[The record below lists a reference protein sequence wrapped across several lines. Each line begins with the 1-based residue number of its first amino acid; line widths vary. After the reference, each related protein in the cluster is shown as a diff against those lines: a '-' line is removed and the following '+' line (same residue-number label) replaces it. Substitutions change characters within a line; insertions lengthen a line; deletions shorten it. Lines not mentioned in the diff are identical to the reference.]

1 MAVQLGIQGSFIA
14 CKLLFSQSMISLDSS
29 KLPKFYKWI
38 FLIPLCSLLI
48 GSTAA
53 GFLWSLD
60 FVTKLNLT
68 HSWLLLCL
76 PLMGGFV
83 AFLYA
88 KTGPELGNGNRYII
102 ARFFKEESVETKK
115 PTIPILLTPLVL
127 IGTLFTHLG
136 GGSAGRE
143 GTAVQMGAS
152 LASQMNRW
160 FSLDKTEQRLLTC
173 IGISAGFAGVF
184 GTPLAASIF
193 AFEFFGFRKTKWFY
207 IFPSLLTAYLA
218 DFICISWGIQH
229 AHYAIVS
236 FSDYNL
242 STIGWLTISGLLFGL
257 AALLFI
263 QSGKLFSTLFSKIAS
278 PILRPIIGGTIFAVF
293 IYLTGQGKM
302 TGLGLQTISDAFVHQ
317 QASFDFLIKLLL
329 TSFILSAGFKGGE
342 VTPLFFI
349 GAVLGSALVAFIPLP
364 ISLLAGLG
372 LIAVFAGATHCVVS
386 AILLGVELY
395 GFEYSFYIVF
405 VCFITYLI
413 SGTSNIYE
421 GRPLGKIKKAIAP
434 YFL

>member
-1 MAVQLGIQGSFIA
+1 
-14 CKLLFSQSMISLDSS
+14 MISLDSS

-184 GTPLAASIF
+184 STPLAAGLF
-193 AFEFFGFRKTKWFY
+193 ALEFFNFKKTRWYFL
-207 IFPSLLTAYLA
+207 IACLA
-218 DFICISWGIQH
+218 SAFIADAVCLQWGIQH
-229 AHYAIVS
+229 AQNQIIPFDNYSFTTIKWVAIAG
-236 FSDYNL
+236 
-242 STIGWLTISGLLFGL
+242 ILFGI
-257 AALLFI
+257 AAMLFI
-263 QSGKLFSTLFSKIAS
+263 QSSALFTKLFAKIKLQ
-278 PILRPIIGGTIFAVF
+278 IIRPIIGAVIFIA
-293 IYLTGQGKM
+293 IILLAGQEKM
-302 TGLGLQTISDAFVHQ
+302 MGLGLPVIEDAFIHQ
-317 QASFDFLIKLLL
+317 QGLFDFLIKILL

-349 GAVLGSALVAFIPLP
+349 GAVLGSSLIGVIPLP

-372 LIAVFAGATHCVVS
+372 LVAVFAGATHCVLTS
-386 AILLGVELY
+386 IILGIEIF
-395 GFEYSFYIVF
+395 GIEYAFYIF
-405 VCFITYLI
+405 LSCGIAYLI
-413 SGTSNIYE
+413 SGKKNIYE
-421 GRPLGKIKKAIAP
+421 GRPGGSIKKYISN

>member
-1 MAVQLGIQGSFIA
+1 MNAI
-14 CKLLFSQSMISLDSS
+14 DYS
-29 KLPKFYKWI
+29 KLTKLYKWF

-48 GSTAA
+48 GSAAA

-60 FVTKLNLT
+60 YVTELNST

-76 PLMGGFV
+76 PLLGGFI
-83 AFLYA
+83 ALLYA
-88 KTGPELGNGNRYII
+88 KTEPKLGNGNRYIM
-102 ARFFKEESVETKK
+102 AAFFKEEEEAETKK
-115 PTIPILLTPLVL
+115 PTLPFLLTPLVL

-152 LASQMNRW
+152 FASQLNRW
-160 FSLDKTEQRLLTC
+160 VSLDKTEQRLLTC

-302 TGLGLQTISDAFVHQ
+302 TGLGLQTISDAFVQQ

-349 GAVLGSALVAFIPLP
+349 GAVLGSALVGFIPLP

-372 LIAVFAGATHCVVS
+372 LIAVFAGATHCVLS
-386 AILLGVELY
+386 SILLGIELF
-395 GFEYSFYIVF
+395 GLENAFYLVIV
-405 VCFITYLI
+405 CAIAYLF
-413 SGTSNIYE
+413 SGSKSIYE
-421 GRPLGKIKKAIAP
+421 GRPLDCIKKAITP